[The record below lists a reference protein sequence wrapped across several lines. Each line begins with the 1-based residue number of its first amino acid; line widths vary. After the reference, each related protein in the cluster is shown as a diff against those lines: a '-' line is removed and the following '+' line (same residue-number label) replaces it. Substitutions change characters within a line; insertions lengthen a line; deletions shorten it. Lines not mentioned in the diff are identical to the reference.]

1 MDRDLIIMMYGAIMG
16 IAGSIVTSLVTT
28 IFQFWLQ
35 RREYER
41 RQSEEQNRQLR
52 HIYLPTDQEVI
63 VITSQ
68 LSEEEEAT
76 ESARKPAP
84 VGYIVVSVVL
94 SSALID
100 QTNDPMLSLAFAAML
115 GILIT
120 NRVIRFIKR

>member
-1 MDRDLIIMMYGAIMG
+1 MDRDLLIMMYGAIMG

-41 RQSEEQNRQLR
+41 RQSEEKNRQLR

-63 VITSQ
+63 VINSQ

-115 GILIT
+115 GILIA